1 MPHENSLAN
10 LRPFK
15 KGEGGKEKGN
25 KQKKTIMYEKLL
37 EKKIIESNAIFGA
50 IDLYCERLDDKT
62 ITDAGLV
69 NGWKAFVPFV
79 ARTKDNQDISEQLD
93 KVLSKNEAEARVE
106 KLQDKFAM
114 IQEMMN
120 KSKINK

>member
-1 MPHENSLAN
+1 MVHENSLAN
-10 LRPFK
+10 LTHNGRP
-15 KGEGGKEKGN
+15 KGRKN
-25 KQKKTIMYEKLL
+25 DKTILYEQLL

-79 ARTKDNQDISEQLD
+79 ARTKDNQDTSEQLE
-93 KVLSKNEAEARVE
+93 KLLSRSEAESKVE

-114 IQEMMN
+114 IKEMMN
-120 KSKINK
+120 KSKVTE